1 MATLP
6 AEPSAGP
13 AAGGEAVAAA
23 AAATEEEEEEARQL
37 LQTLQAAEGQQLVQE
52 PATARPDRGRRRRA
66 LQERV

>member
-13 AAGGEAVAAA
+13 AAGGEAVA

-52 PATARPDRGRRRRA
+52 PATARSDRGRRRA

>member
-13 AAGGEAVAAA
+13 AAGGEAVAA

-37 LQTLQAAEGQQLVQE
+37 LQTLQAAEGQLVQE
-52 PATARPDRGRRRRA
+52 PTTARPDRGRRRRA
-66 LQERV
+66 LQERI

>member
-13 AAGGEAVAAA
+13 AVGGEAVA

-52 PATARPDRGRRRRA
+52 PATARQDRGRRRRS

>member
-13 AAGGEAVAAA
+13 AAGGEAVA

-52 PATARPDRGRRRRA
+52 PATARPDRGRRRRT

>member
-6 AEPSAGP
+6 ADPSAGP
-13 AAGGEAVAAA
+13 AAGGEAV

-52 PATARPDRGRRRRA
+52 PATARPDRDWRRRA

>member
-13 AAGGEAVAAA
+13 AAGGEAVAA

>member
-13 AAGGEAVAAA
+13 AAGGEAVA

>member
-13 AAGGEAVAAA
+13 AAGGAV

-52 PATARPDRGRRRRA
+52 PATARPDRGRRRRT

>member
-13 AAGGEAVAAA
+13 AAGGEAVAV
-23 AAATEEEEEEARQL
+23 AATEEEEEEARQL

-52 PATARPDRGRRRRA
+52 STTARPDRGRQRCA

>member
-6 AEPSAGP
+6 AEPSVGP
-13 AAGGEAVAAA
+13 AAGGEAVAAT
-23 AAATEEEEEEARQL
+23 ATEEEEEEARQL

-52 PATARPDRGRRRRA
+52 PAATRSDRGQRRRA

>member
-6 AEPSAGP
+6 VEPNAGP
-13 AAGGEAVAAA
+13 AAGGEAVA